1 MLANPVYVRFFC
13 VLRGLIYVL
22 LLLGSG
28 SGWAQGGP
36 LLDPGFQPLT
46 LYQPAIVRGAL
57 QLSDGSRV
65 VAGQFIRAD
74 GQACNGLARYL
85 PNGQPDAGFSAQTQA
100 NTWLISAL
108 REAPGNKLIVL
119 FYDTARVSGQLCAS
133 LVRLLPNGRRDSTF
147 ASPPT
152 PLADTR
158 ALLVQPDGSLLVGV
172 RTGLLHLF
180 SDGSSDTAFFQ
191 QYGSQFQGGPAGF
204 VYTLARQA
212 DGKLLVGGSFTS
224 VQGQP
229 RAGLARLLP
238 GGALDT
244 SYQPTL
250 PAGASCRSLT
260 VQPTDGALLCT
271 YSLASSNAS
280 LVRFLPATGA
290 LDATFQRDPSV
301 IISAGSPWP
310 TVQVQATGAILVA
323 GWRALPGMP
332 QQRFIVRLTPAGAY
346 DPTWQLAQAA
356 TLSQEAVSVQVLPSG
371 QVLAAA
377 NSPQLF
383 STGTPATAV
392 ALLGTNGAYVPGF
405 APALQRL
412 GNVSS
417 MALQADGKIIIAGLF
432 TEVNGVAAVGIA
444 RLLPTGA
451 LDAGFGAGCGAF
463 SSLGLLAT
471 VSPLY
476 EPLVAL
482 QPDGKIL
489 VSGLSTKAG
498 STVDVARLLP
508 TGCLDA
514 TFSPALS
521 LGFVRGLTLQ
531 PDGQVLLT
539 GILQPSEGAVRLT
552 ATGGQDGAYQLALGT
567 SVSIQDKL
575 VAQPDGSAL
584 LLSGATGST
593 AGLVTRRLASGA
605 PDPAFLASAPF
616 PALSSRP
623 LAFANGLTRD
633 AAGRQ
638 LLFGYFG
645 GVGGVTSSGVARLL
659 ATGSPDPSFQATLI
673 TTGFAPEVTAV
684 AEQPNGRILV
694 GTGTEYGLQRLLP
707 DGQLDPTFDF
717 TQGPRDGAVRTLLVQ
732 PDGAILVSGA
742 FTHVGNQARTG
753 LVRLLDPHVL
763 HTAAT
768 HLAATTLVWPVPT
781 HGDLHLTLDAA
792 ARPQQVQLLDVL
804 GRPVLRQ
811 RVTQPEMRLP
821 TATLPPGTYLLCV
834 DYATGTVTRRV
845 VVE

>member
-1 MLANPVYVRFFC
+1 M
-13 VLRGLIYVL
+13 L

-46 LYQPAIVRGAL
+46 LYRPAIVRGAL

-85 PNGQPDAGFSAQTQA
+85 PNGQPDAVFSAQTQA
-100 NTWLISAL
+100 NTWQIFAL

-119 FYDTARVSGQLCAS
+119 FGDTARVSGQLCAS

-152 PLADTR
+152 PLADTG

-172 RTGLLHLF
+172 RTGLMHLLA
-180 SDGSSDTAFFQ
+180 DGSFDIAFFQ
-191 QYGSQFQGGPAGF
+191 QYGSQFQGRVGGF
-204 VYTLARQA
+204 VSTLARQA
-212 DGKLLVGGSFTS
+212 DGKLLVGGSFTT

-238 GGALDT
+238 SGALDT

-250 PAGASCRSLT
+250 PAGAGCRSLT
-260 VQPTDGALLCT
+260 VQPTDGALLCA
-271 YSLASSNAS
+271 YEISSGTNAR
-280 LVRFLPATGA
+280 LVRLLPATGT
-290 LDATFQRDPSV
+290 LDATFQRDQSV
-301 IISAGSPWP
+301 IINASSMIGPAI
-310 TVQVQATGAILVA
+310 QVQAAGGILVS
-323 GWRALPGMP
+323 GWWTAAPGGTEE
-332 QQRFIVRLTPAGAY
+332 RLIIRLTPTGAH
-346 DPTWQLAQAA
+346 DPTWQVSHASPLVQNAA
-356 TLSQEAVSVQVLPSG
+356 SVQVLPSG
-371 QVLAAA
+371 QVLVSAD
-377 NSPQLF
+377 SPQLF
-383 STGTPATAV
+383 STGTPATSV

-405 APALQRL
+405 TPALQKTGHL
-412 GNVSS
+412 SS
-417 MALQADGKIIIAGLF
+417 MALQGDGKIIIAGLF
-432 TEVNGVAAVGIA
+432 TEVNGVAAIGIA

-451 LDAGFGAGCGAF
+451 LDAGFGAGCGTFTA
-463 SSLGLLAT
+463 LGQYAT
-471 VSPLY
+471 ISPLY

-489 VSGLSTKAG
+489 VSGLSLSTG

-521 LGFVRGLTLQ
+521 LGFVRGMTLQ
-531 PDGQVLLT
+531 PDGKVLLT
-539 GILQPSEGAVRLT
+539 GILEPSGTYTIEGAVRLT
-552 ATGGQDGAYQLALGT
+552 ATGGHDAAYQLAIGT
-567 SVSIQDKL
+567 SFSIQDQL

-584 LLSGATGST
+584 LLNGANGSPV
-593 AGLVTRRLASGA
+593 GVVTRRLASGA
-605 PDPAFLASAPF
+605 PDPAFSSSALF
-616 PALSSRP
+616 PALPSRP
-623 LAFANGLTRD
+623 LAFANGLSRD

-645 GVGGVTSSGVARLL
+645 GAGAVTSSGVARLL

-673 TTGFAPEVTAV
+673 TTGFSPEVTAV

-707 DGQLDPTFDF
+707 DGQPDPDFDF

-732 PDGAILVSGA
+732 PNGAILVSGA

-753 LVRLLDPHVL
+753 LIRLLDPHVL

-781 HGDLHLTLDAA
+781 HGDLHITLDAA

-804 GRPVLRQ
+804 GRPVLTQTARQ
-811 RVTQPEMRLP
+811 PELTLATTALPVGTYVLRVT
-821 TATLPPGTYLLCV
+821 
-834 DYATGTVTRRV
+834 YATGTVTRRV